1 MATTAETMGL
11 LAKAVKR
18 NTPAQMTLEQ
28 QTILLYGRE
37 KIGKS
42 TIASHF
48 SNPLF
53 LELEP
58 GLKNIQCDKLEITQW
73 EKMTKAIDLLERD
86 SGGYDIRVVDTVSRM
101 WDQCRDYI
109 LRTNGWDHEQEGGY
123 GRGYDAIRDEF
134 RRAFDRLCALGGLL
148 LVAHDITEEI
158 TKPHKVVSY
167 THARLDKRC
176 RAIVEPA
183 VEMILFADT
192 ETEKGVTKRV
202 LRTKRTEYHEAGD
215 RSGRLPETID
225 LSYDAL
231 QRAYSNETKGE

>member
-1 MATTAETMGL
+1 MGK
-11 LAKAVKR
+11 LAAAIKR
-18 NTPAQMTLEQ
+18 NVPAITALEQ

-42 TIASHF
+42 SLAAAFSRPLFFDFEGGLRNIECDYLPIPKWSHF
-48 SNPLF
+48 VRAV
-53 LELEP
+53 ELCEQE
-58 GLKNIQCDKLEITQW
+58 NN
-73 EKMTKAIDLLERD
+73 
-86 SGGYDIRVVDTVSRM
+86 SHDIRVVDTVSRA
-101 WDQCRDYI
+101 WEQCRDHV
-109 LRTNGWDHEQEGGY
+109 LHVNGWAHEQEGGY

-134 RRAFDRLCALGGLL
+134 RRVFDRLLRLPQGCIFI
-148 LVAHDITEEI
+148 AHDITEEI
-158 TKPHKVVSY
+158 TKPAKVVQY

-192 ETEKGVTKRV
+192 ETDQGVTRRV

-231 QRAYSNETKGE
+231 RSAYSTQV